1 MSEIKSG
8 EKILEEFFESITS
21 IQDVDKNLANKLKE
35 LYRTKKFTETYVK
48 NMIDKLLD
56 EEIKNET

>member
-21 IQDVDKNLANKLKE
+21 IQDVDKNLANNLKE

-48 NMIDKLLD
+48 NMIDKLV
-56 EEIKNET
+56 EEEEKSET